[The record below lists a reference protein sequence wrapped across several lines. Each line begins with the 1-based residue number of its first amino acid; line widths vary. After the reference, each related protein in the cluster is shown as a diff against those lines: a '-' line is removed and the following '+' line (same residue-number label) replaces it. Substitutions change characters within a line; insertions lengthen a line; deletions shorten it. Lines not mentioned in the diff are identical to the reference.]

1 MEKSLTGGNTTVHIV
16 AENNKGTKLNTVL
29 GFFGRHEE
37 AEQAVR
43 NKGEILWWKEDYFK
57 FFTRVWSMVKT
68 EREEG
73 GSPIRSC
80 FWIDRRQIDLGADS
94 ESFETVLSRP
104 RESTYVVCEKNR
116 YTMSTSIIG
125 FFRTLEEAE
134 KIVRNQGEVLD
145 WKENYY
151 LPFGR
156 VFAQVR
162 TKRHGALLRSWCWIE
177 EWN

>member
-1 MEKSLTGGNTTVHIV
+1 MDKILTGGNTTVHIV
-16 AENNKGTKLNTVL
+16 AENNRSTKLNTIL
-29 GFFGRHEE
+29 GFFGKHEE

-43 NKGEILWWKEDYFK
+43 NKGEILWWKENYFK
-57 FFTRVWSMVKT
+57 FFTRVWSMVKMAH
-68 EREEG
+68 G
-73 GSPIRSC
+73 DGSLQSC
-80 FWIDRRQIDLGADS
+80 FWIDRRQIDLGTDS
-94 ESFETVLSRP
+94 ESFQTILSRP
-104 RESTYVVCEKNR
+104 GATTYVVCEKNR

-125 FFRTLEEAE
+125 LFLTAEAAE
-134 KIVRNQGEVLD
+134 KKVRAQGEVLD

-162 TKRHGALLRSWCWIE
+162 TKRHGASLRSWCWIE